1 MRKGFAV
8 PTLESPGECLER
20 LSARVPG
27 YIRLTFLSAVVL
39 GLAAHLYMFANKFTN
54 HDDLNQMFYA
64 DYGAASGRWLL
75 PPVLRLDGNLSIPWL
90 IGLLSILLLAGTAC
104 VTVSLLRIRQPLGC
118 FAASALMVT
127 FPTVTAT
134 FGYMFSADAY
144 FLSLLMAAWGAYAAV
159 KWGWRGSALGAAALA
174 LSMSIYQSYLPVAA
188 ALMVGALLLETL
200 DGDRSF
206 RQLVWRG
213 VRLAGTLLAA
223 VAGYMLSVRLT
234 TRNTG
239 LTDYEGI
246 SSMGKLSLAELPRLV
261 LRSYRKY
268 VDFFLRNDWS
278 CHFGFMKYAFILAG
292 LATVILAVLLLR
304 RRRLGG
310 ARTALAVALAAVYP
324 LAGALIYVMV
334 PGGFVHIHMLYGLV
348 YILLAPLA
356 LADFA
361 AQDGKWEAGGAA
373 LRSAASWVILLTMAL
388 TSYSYVVT
396 ANNAYLKADLGMR
409 QCEAYSN
416 RLLERVETCDGYKAG
431 MDVVLVG
438 SDVREEALNPTPE
451 ASTAWLVGIFDM
463 GNLRTYFTYRKFL
476 RYYLGFTGPVYTGE
490 SEIARTLAE
499 TEQVRTMPLYPE
511 AGSVQVIDGMVV
523 VKLND

>member
-144 FLSLLMAAWGAYAAV
+144 FLSL
-159 KWGWRGSALGAAALA
+159 
-174 LSMSIYQSYLPVAA
+174 
-188 ALMVGALLLETL
+188 
-200 DGDRSF
+200 
-206 RQLVWRG
+206 
-213 VRLAGTLLAA
+213 LLAA